1 MNKEITMTNDH
12 VNKHVVDSANSSVSV
27 AVQDGS
33 ASAKRVADRMSNRA
47 LAEFVR
53 KSLLTHTS
61 DILHK
66 EGLTEREL
74 LLKVR
79 EDTKAAE
86 AFFHSTLLTLNAR
99 IAELD

>member
-1 MNKEITMTNDH
+1 MDEH
-12 VNKHVVDSANSSVSV
+12 VNKSVVDSANSTVSI
-27 AVQDGS
+27 AIQDGS
-33 ASAKRVADRMSNRA
+33 ASAKRVANSLPNRG

-66 EGLTEREL
+66 DGLTEREL

-86 AFFHSTLLTLNAR
+86 TFFHSVMLTLDAR
-99 IAELD
+99 ITELD

>member
-1 MNKEITMTNDH
+1 MTNDH